1 MAAGFLAILKSRAQW
16 FEQMGIPVSIADAHH
31 SLPRGK
37 YIVGCHVSTGTAFL
51 DAASKHQASHPLS
64 ICHAGATT
72 VGPKVPVATTITE
85 ITGPLDD
92 ERVQPSPM
100 DLELPVSICISIM
113 DIPSL
118 FAMVSRRAP

>member
-51 DAASKHQASHPLS
+51 DAASNIK
-64 ICHAGATT
+64 
-72 VGPKVPVATTITE
+72 
-85 ITGPLDD
+85 
-92 ERVQPSPM
+92 RR
-100 DLELPVSICISIM
+100 
-113 DIPSL
+113 IPSASVML
-118 FAMVSRRAP
+118 APRR